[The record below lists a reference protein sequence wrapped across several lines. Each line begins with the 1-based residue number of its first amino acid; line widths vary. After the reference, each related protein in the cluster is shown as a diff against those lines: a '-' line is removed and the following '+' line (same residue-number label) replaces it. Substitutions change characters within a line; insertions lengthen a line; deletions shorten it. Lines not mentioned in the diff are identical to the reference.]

1 MGPFVPDMIK
11 DKIFKLFAS
20 RPKSEVDEKRP
31 EDDKAYENVS
41 QNNRG
46 EMDINYIMTEEDFLA
61 YYVAFKDLLATE
73 ICQVAFEMIK
83 ISPHHYAN
91 QPPSVQRRM
100 APPHG

>member
-20 RPKSEVDEKRP
+20 RPKDSNEKRP

-41 QNNRG
+41 SNNLG
-46 EMDINYIMTEEDFLA
+46 EMDINYIMTEDDFLA

-73 ICQVAFEMIK
+73 VCQVAFEMIK
-83 ISPHHYAN
+83 ISPHHHAN
-91 QPPSVQRRM
+91 
-100 APPHG
+100 